1 MLHDPKDEN
10 LFPRLSPDLVACL
23 RGHAREVELQDGEVA
38 FRQGESNYDMFVVLE
53 GQIRVFKE
61 VGSQEYLLVVQG
73 PGEFTGE
80 ISMLTGSPAIA
91 SGRAV
96 GKTRVMRIS
105 GDQFRH
111 FVAECPALSEPLLMA
126 MARRFREVDSHLRE
140 REKLVA
146 LGKLSAGLA
155 HELNNPASASQ
166 RALDQL
172 GEVIG
177 TLQEQALA
185 HDARLTDEQR
195 ERVRRARKQ
204 LRNGSPPSLDALA
217 RADEE
222 EAMSSWLQQLGVTDA
237 WIAAPALVAAGLRK
251 TDLEVQFGGA
261 SPQAALAGVSWL
273 EGVLRAEE
281 LLGDARHAMTR
292 ISEIVASVKQY
303 SHMDEAPFQE
313 VDIHDGLES
322 TLKMFAAAT
331 NKGIQI
337 TREYDHTIPRIAAYP
352 SELNQ
357 VWTNLIDNA
366 LDAMNGNGRLVIH
379 TAREAEDVLVE
390 ITDNGAGIPQEIQ
403 SRIFEPFFTT
413 KPVGQGTGLGL
424 DIAYRIVTRRHGGTI
439 RVDSKPGQT
448 RFQVR
453 IPFRK
458 KQDKDGIGKIGK

>member
-10 LFPRLSPDLVACL
+10 LFPRLAPDLVECL
-23 RGHAREVELQDGEVA
+23 RGHAREVELRDGEVA
-38 FRQGESNYDMFVVLE
+38 FRQGESRYDMFVVLE

-61 VGSQEYLLVVQG
+61 VGNQEYLLVVQG

-91 SGRAV
+91 TGRAV

-111 FVAECPALSEPLLMA
+111 FVAECPALAEPLLMA
-126 MARRFREVDSHLRE
+126 MARRFREVDTHLRE

-172 GEVIG
+172 SDVIG
-177 TLQEQALA
+177 TLQQDALT
-185 HDARLTDEQR
+185 HDSRLTDEQR
-195 ERVRRARKQ
+195 EAVRKVRNQ
-204 LRNGSPPSLDALA
+204 LKDGTRRSSDALA

-222 EAMSSWLQQLGVTDA
+222 ETLSAWLQQLGVPEA
-237 WIAAPALVAAGLRK
+237 WIAAPALIAAGIRK
-251 TDLEVQFGGA
+251 ADLEVQFAGTNPAAA
-261 SPQAALAGVSWL
+261 SAGLSWL
-273 EGVLRAEE
+273 ENVLRAEE
-281 LLGDARHAMTR
+281 LLGDARHAMRR

-331 NKGIQI
+331 HKGIQVV
-337 TREYDHTIPRIAAYP
+337 RDYDRTIPSIAAYP

-366 LDAMNGNGRLVIH
+366 LDAMNGNGRLTIH
-379 TAREAEDVLVE
+379 TAREPEAVLVE
-390 ITDNGAGIPQEIQ
+390 IADNGAGIPEEIK

-413 KPVGQGTGLGL
+413 KPVGHGTGLGL

-458 KQDKDGIGKIGK
+458 EQKKDELTKSGK

>member
-1 MLHDPKDEN
+1 MMLHDPKDEN
-10 LFPRLSPDLVACL
+10 LFPRLSPDLVECL
-23 RGHAREVELQDGEVA
+23 RSHAREVELRDGEIA
-38 FRQGESNYDMFVVLE
+38 FRQGESHYDMFVVLE

-61 VGSQEYLLVVQG
+61 VGNQEYLLVVQG

-91 SGRAV
+91 TGKAV
-96 GKTRVMRIS
+96 GNTRVMRIS

-111 FVAECPALSEPLLMA
+111 FVAECPKLSEPLLMA
-126 MARRFREVDSHLRE
+126 MARRFREVDTHLRE

-185 HDARLTDEQR
+185 HDSRLTDEQR
-195 ERVRRARKQ
+195 EAVRRVKSQ
-204 LRNGSPPSLDALA
+204 LKDRRRPGLDALA

-222 EAMSSWLQQLGVTDA
+222 EAMSGWLEQFGVPEA
-237 WIAAPALVAAGLRK
+237 WIAAPALVAAGIRK
-251 TDLEVQFGGA
+251 ADLEVQFAGTN
-261 SPQAALAGVSWL
+261 PAAVTAGLSWL
-273 EGVLRAEE
+273 DSVLRGEE
-281 LLGDARHAMTR
+281 LLGDARHAVTR

-313 VDIHDGLES
+313 VDVHDGLES

-331 NKGIQI
+331 HKGIQVI
-337 TREYDHTIPRIAAYP
+337 REYDRTVPRIAAYP

-366 LDAMNGNGRLVIH
+366 LDTMNGNGRLTID
-379 TAREAEDVLVE
+379 TAREPEGVLVE
-390 ITDNGAGIPQEIQ
+390 IEDNGGGIPEEIK

-424 DIAYRIVTRRHGGTI
+424 DIAYRIVTSRHGGTI

-448 RFQVR
+448 SFQVR
-453 IPFRK
+453 LPFRASRG
-458 KQDKDGIGKIGK
+458 KD